1 MSSIQG
7 EIGECWK
14 AFLAVDPF
22 SERFI
27 SNKLDILIF
36 KKKKSHT
43 MNFPWV
49 SVPTAGRS
57 ITKRTV
63 TGSLA

>member
-7 EIGECWK
+7 EIGEYWK

-36 KKKKSHT
+36 KKKSHT

-49 SVPTAGRS
+49 SVPTAGCS